1 MTEQQ
6 TEDQQPTETEKP
18 VEIDC
23 SRPGELLKKAREA
36 KGLTQLEV
44 AKKLNFLPVYVPAL
58 ENEEFAPLHSVTFIK
73 GYLRA
78 YARFLGID
86 ADEVMH
92 CFAMHHPELAVQETQ
107 QTVEVMKPE
116 KTTNSLFFKLF
127 SLLILVALIA
137 VIIVWWQSRSVEPM
151 PSVGEQDVQVDTLD
165 GNTIVAPV
173 SVEEVVTPA
182 AETVET
188 QPTEEA
194 IAESTVTSEPPVQAK
209 QPAEVAKVV
218 KPEAEKPKPTASSKP
233 IAAAKALVGDPAAAT
248 LGNDKLVA
256 LSFQGECWVE
266 VRDNE
271 GSILHAA
278 LMQPGEQ
285 VLLEG
290 EPPFRMVFGFG
301 EAAQVF
307 YQGQAFDFSSRIR
320 PNGYASIRV
329 E

>member
-6 TEDQQPTETEKP
+6 AEDQQPVETP

-36 KGLTQLEV
+36 KGLSQIEV
-44 AKKLNFLPVYVPAL
+44 AQKLNFLPVYVPAL
-58 ENEEFAPLHSVTFIK
+58 ENEDFAPLHSVTFIK

-92 CFAMHHPELAVQETQ
+92 CFAMHHPELVTQEPQ

-116 KTTNSLFFKLF
+116 KNTNSLVFKLF
-127 SLLILVALIA
+127 TLLIVVALIT
-137 VIIVWWQSRSVEPM
+137 VIIIWWQSRTAEPM
-151 PSVGEQDVQVDTLD
+151 PSVGSQDVQVDTLD
-165 GNTIVAPV
+165 GNTIVGPV
-173 SVEEVVTPA
+173 SVEEVVVAPTPDKQEAEAPVEEQPLVENTPPVEEQPQVKPAVVAKPKIEEPKPA
-182 AETVET
+182 APLKAV
-188 QPTEEA
+188 
-194 IAESTVTSEPPVQAK
+194 AE
-209 QPAEVAKVV
+209 AKVI
-218 KPEAEKPKPTASSKP
+218 E
-233 IAAAKALVGDPAAAT
+233 GDPALAT
-248 LGNDKLVA
+248 LGNNKLVA
-256 LSFQGECWVE
+256 LSFDGECWVE
-266 VRDNE
+266 VRDDS

-278 LMQPGEQ
+278 LMQSGDK

-301 EAAQVF
+301 EAAKVF
-307 YQGQAFDFSSRIR
+307 YQGEAFDFSSRIR